1 VKSALERAADL
12 FGRARFPVF
21 GGLFT
26 DTHGAAAALALAE
39 KLGGGVDHA
48 ASTGLMRASRVMR
61 ETGATPASFGEVRNR
76 ADTVVDDLPANV
88 RKVSNLAGITR
99 ELTLSEL
106 AVITRGAP
114 ARLLGLIDRRHL
126 GPGAVAAIAVC
137 TEQKNKTAMFAAAD
151 LVFKSGVLVVR
162 DGKVVRVT
170 WGRCSQVEPGFD
182 AQIKRRLSAF
192 YNRYYGADPSWFG
205 VTEAITHRPDC
216 FATVPCLN

>member
-1 VKSALERAADL
+1 MGEEAEVKSALEPAADL

-21 GGLFT
+21 SGLFT
-26 DTHGAAAALALAE
+26 DIHGAATALALAE
-39 KLGGGVDHA
+39 KLGVVVDHA
-48 ASTGLMRASRVMR
+48 ASTGLMR
-61 ETGATPASFGEVRNR
+61 ETGATPASFSEVRNR
-76 ADTVVDDLPANV
+76 ADTVVDDLPADV
-88 RKVSNLAGITR
+88 RKVSKLAGITR

-114 ARLLGLIDRRHL
+114 ARLLGLTDRRHL

-170 WGRCSQVEPGFD
+170 WGRCYHVVPGFD

-192 YNRYYGADPSWFG
+192 YNRYYGADPPWFG
-205 VTEAITHRPDC
+205 VTEAIAHRPDR